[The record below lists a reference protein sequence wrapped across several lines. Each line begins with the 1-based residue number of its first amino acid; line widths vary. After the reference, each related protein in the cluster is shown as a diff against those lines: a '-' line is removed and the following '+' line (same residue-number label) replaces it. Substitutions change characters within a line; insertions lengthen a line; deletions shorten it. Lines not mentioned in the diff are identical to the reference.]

1 MCIPSSSRRRVRG
14 SALRLAAA
22 MVAVVVL
29 ASGCVSGGSSTSGG
43 AGSTKSATLT
53 FWTINLKKN
62 FNNYITGLITTYEQ
76 AHPGIKINW
85 VDVPGADIAT
95 KLLASIAS
103 GDVPDV
109 VNIDSSNL
117 GPFADKMA
125 DLSKYFTASDLSDY
139 QPGLVD
145 SLRLNGGLR
154 AIPWYNGGAPVG
166 VYNMSIM
173 KQVGFDPASPP
184 TNYDQV
190 LALGQKVY
198 NATKVYGTNDIPS
211 YVSGQWSILAYDG
224 VPYLSTDKKQAAF
237 DTQAG
242 IDELTKF
249 KTAYDAHAI
258 APGAV
263 SADVRSFPQT
273 LDNSKI
279 AFQADAFPFVLTS
292 LQTNSPTVYKNLAIT
307 KAPTTVDGKYL
318 LLDQQTFAV
327 PAASTHQA
335 ASADFIKFITNGANQ
350 LAFCKLVAIYPST
363 ISTTKDQFFTA
374 NTDTSA
380 VGQARK
386 VILEELPNVID
397 GELGT
402 GKDAELDM
410 DLSNQVRAYMQ
421 GTISASKALSTAADA
436 WNTALATQ

>member
-1 MCIPSSSRRRVRG
+1 
-14 SALRLAAA
+14 
-22 MVAVVVL
+22 MVVVVVL
-29 ASGCVSGGSSTSGG
+29 ASGCVSNGSSTSGG

-62 FNNYITGLITTYEQ
+62 FSTYITGLINTYQ
-76 AHPGIKINW
+76 AAHPGIKINW
-85 VDVPGADIAT
+85 VDVPGTDIAT

-109 VNIDSSNL
+109 VNIDSNNL

-125 DLSKYFTASDLSDY
+125 DLSKYFSASDLSDY
-139 QPGLVD
+139 QPGLVN
-145 SLRLNGGLR
+145 SLRLDGGLR

-166 VYNMSIM
+166 IYNMSIM
-173 KQVGFDPASPP
+173 KKVGFDPASPP
-184 TNYDQV
+184 TTYDQV

-211 YVSGQWSILAYDG
+211 YVSGQWSVLAYEG
-224 VPYLSTDKKQAAF
+224 VPYLSADKKQAAF

-242 IDELTKF
+242 IDVLTKF
-249 KTAYDAHAI
+249 KQAYTAHAI

-273 LDNSKI
+273 LDNGKI

-292 LQTNSPTVYKNLAIT
+292 LQTNSPNVYKNLAIT
-307 KAPTTVDGKYL
+307 KAPATPDGKYL
-318 LLDQQTFAV
+318 LLGQQSFAV

-335 ASADFIKFITNGANQ
+335 ASADFIKFFTSGANQ
-350 LAFCKLVAIYPST
+350 LAFCKLVPIYPST
-363 ISTTKDQFFTA
+363 VSTTKDPFFTST
-374 NTDTSA
+374 TDTSP
-380 VGQARK
+380 VGQARQ
-386 VILEELPNVID
+386 VILSELPDLVD

-402 GKDAELDM
+402 GKDAVLDT
-410 DLSNQVRAYMQ
+410 DLSNQVRTFMQ
-421 GTISASKALSTAADA
+421 GSTSASKALSNAAAA
-436 WNTALATQ
+436 WNKELAAQ